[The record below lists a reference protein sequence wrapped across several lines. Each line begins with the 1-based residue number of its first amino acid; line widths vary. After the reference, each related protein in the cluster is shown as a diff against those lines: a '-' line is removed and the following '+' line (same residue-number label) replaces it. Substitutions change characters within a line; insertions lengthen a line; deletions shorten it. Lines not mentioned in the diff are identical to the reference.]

1 MELQAL
7 ALQAGAVL
15 REAGEL
21 IRSIPHPAVTSKEG
35 HANFVT
41 EADVASQTFLLERL
55 GPLFPQ
61 ARFFAEEQ
69 EEHQLAPGW
78 NWIVD
83 PIDDT
88 TNFIRR
94 YRPSAISA
102 GLVKDG
108 EGMLGLVYD
117 PWADELFSAVRGQGA
132 FCNGNPIHAAE
143 IPLENALFV
152 FGTAPYHREL
162 AEASFAVAKEV
173 FLHCGDLRR
182 CGSAALD
189 LCYIAAGRCDGF
201 FEAVLSPWDYAGASV
216 ILQEAGAHIGTVP
229 GRAFTYQEPQPIL
242 AGTDAL
248 FRLLQEAA
256 GKHLA

>member
-83 PIDDT
+83 PIDGT

-132 FCNGNPIHAAE
+132 FCTGSWPRLPLPWPKRCSSTAGICAGAVRQLWTCATLPLAAATGSLKRSSPPGITPE
-143 IPLENALFV
+143 PRSSCRRQGPTSA
-152 FGTAPYHREL
+152 RCQ
-162 AEASFAVAKEV
+162 AERLPTRSLSPFWQGQTPCSACCKRPPANIWHNTLS
-173 FLHCGDLRR
+173 
-182 CGSAALD
+182 CGSSLQDGPRVFAA
-189 LCYIAAGRCDGF
+189 CK
-201 FEAVLSPWDYAGASV
+201 PN
-216 ILQEAGAHIGTVP
+216 
-229 GRAFTYQEPQPIL
+229 
-242 AGTDAL
+242 
-248 FRLLQEAA
+248 
-256 GKHLA
+256 K

>member
-1 MELQAL
+1 M
-7 ALQAGAVL
+7 
-15 REAGEL
+15 
-21 IRSIPHPAVTSKEG
+21 
-35 HANFVT
+35 
-41 EADVASQTFLLERL
+41 
-55 GPLFPQ
+55 
-61 ARFFAEEQ
+61 
-69 EEHQLAPGW
+69 
-78 NWIVD
+78 D
-83 PIDDT
+83 PIDGT

-173 FLHCGDLRR
+173 FLRCGDLRR